1 MISFKK
7 YIFVSAGKVTKKK
20 SNDLKNRQKSEQK
33 PLFTKKNTYFFS
45 FFAKNWDNRKIFC
58 NFALEMEKY
67 LQLHNNLLD
76 LSHPRVMAIVNV
88 SADSFYTSYTTSDE
102 EGFLSRVEEMIR
114 AGADILDIGACS
126 TRPNSTPVSSE
137 AEWQSLS
144 RALQMIRAH
153 WADIPISVD
162 TFRAHIADLALQH
175 GADMIN
181 DVYGGEADTC
191 MWEVVKRYNVP
202 YVLTHSHAIADTTSG
217 QYDSTL
223 SQTLDYLQ
231 GRLSYLHRSG
241 VKDVVVDPGFGFG
254 KTLEQ
259 NYALL
264 RQLEV
269 LHVLHAPILVGVSR
283 KSMLYKPLQ
292 TTPQDVLP
300 ATTAAHM
307 IALQK
312 GANILRVHDVEAAR
326 QAIMVYELT
335 YQTSK

>member
-1 MISFKK
+1 MGK
-7 YIFVSAGKVTKKK
+7 YI
-20 SNDLKNRQKSEQK
+20 
-33 PLFTKKNTYFFS
+33 
-45 FFAKNWDNRKIFC
+45 
-58 NFALEMEKY
+58 
-67 LQLHNNLLD
+67 QLHNSLLD

-88 SADSFYTSYTTSDE
+88 SADSFYTSYTVSDE
-102 EGFLSRVEEMIR
+102 EEFLTSVEELIR

-126 TRPNSTPVSSE
+126 TRPNSTPISSE
-137 AEWQSLS
+137 DEWLSLS
-144 RALQMIRAH
+144 RALEMIRAH

-162 TFRAHIADLALQH
+162 TFRASIADLALQH

-191 MWEVVKRYNVP
+191 MWDVVKKHNVP
-202 YVLTHSHAIADTTSG
+202 YVLTHSLAIVDSTSG

-231 GRLSYLHRSG
+231 DRLSYLYRSG

-254 KTLEQ
+254 KTVEQ
-259 NYALL
+259 NYTLL
-264 RQLEV
+264 RQLE
-269 LHVLHAPILVGVSR
+269 LFHVLRAPLLVGVSR

-292 TTPQDVLP
+292 RTPQEVLP

-307 IALQK
+307 VALQK

-326 QAIMVYELT
+326 QAIKIYELT
-335 YQTSK
+335 YQNK

>member
-1 MISFKK
+1 MQDNPQYEDVTLEVNQYFSEKI
-7 YIFVSAGKVTKKK
+7 ARLRELKV
-20 SNDLKNRQKSEQK
+20 ND
-33 PLFTKKNTYFFS
+33 
-45 FFAKNWDNRKIFC
+45 I
-58 NFALEMEKY
+58 
-67 LQLHNNLLD
+67 
-76 LSHPRVMAIVNV
+76 
-88 SADSFYTSYTTSDE
+88 
-102 EGFLSRVEEMIR
+102 
-114 AGADILDIGACS
+114 IL
-126 TRPNSTPVSSE
+126 
-137 AEWQSLS
+137 
-144 RALQMIRAH
+144 
-153 WADIPISVD
+153 
-162 TFRAHIADLALQH
+162 
-175 GADMIN
+175 
-181 DVYGGEADTC
+181 
-191 MWEVVKRYNVP
+191 
-202 YVLTHSHAIADTTSG
+202 
-217 QYDSTL
+217 
-223 SQTLDYLQ
+223 
-231 GRLSYLHRSG
+231 
-241 VKDVVVDPGFGFG
+241 DPGFGFG

>member
-1 MISFKK
+1 MGK
-7 YIFVSAGKVTKKK
+7 YI
-20 SNDLKNRQKSEQK
+20 
-33 PLFTKKNTYFFS
+33 
-45 FFAKNWDNRKIFC
+45 
-58 NFALEMEKY
+58 
-67 LQLHNNLLD
+67 QLHNSLLD

-88 SADSFYTSYTTSDE
+88 SADSFYTSYTVSDE
-102 EGFLSRVEEMIR
+102 EEFLTSVEELIR

-126 TRPNSTPVSSE
+126 TRPNSTPISSE
-137 AEWQSLS
+137 DEWLSLS
-144 RALQMIRAH
+144 RALEMIRAH

-162 TFRAHIADLALQH
+162 TFRASIADLALQH

-191 MWEVVKRYNVP
+191 IWDVVKKHNVP
-202 YVLTHSHAIADTTSG
+202 YVLTHSLAIVDSTSG

-231 GRLSYLHRSG
+231 DRLSYLYRSG

-254 KTLEQ
+254 KTVEQ
-259 NYALL
+259 NYTLL
-264 RQLEV
+264 RQLE
-269 LHVLHAPILVGVSR
+269 LFHVLRAPLLVGVSR

-292 TTPQDVLP
+292 RTPQEVLP

-307 IALQK
+307 VALQK

-326 QAIMVYELT
+326 QAIKIYELT
-335 YQTSK
+335 YQNK